1 MADEKNNLP
10 DSNSE
15 ENKNTGKKKPDK
27 KLIIGI
33 AAAVAVVAIVVG
45 IIVGVSSG
53 GKEKY
58 TEKPVSTTAGD
69 SQGDSAKPGIVNGE
83 IIAPTKENGNS
94 SSGGGSSNSSD
105 SNSGGNSGNGSD
117 SNSGGGNGGG
127 NGSENSGGNNS
138 NNNEI
143 VPVDRKLH
151 IEITLP
157 NDGSIEDVL
166 YVYVNGEQL
175 DLSGGTRDDYGYV
188 VKTDGS
194 VFAFDTE
201 KEYKGSVTVEAS
213 LKKYGKP
220 AKHTSGINDSSIKI
234 ALPLARSEE
243 GMVEF

>member
-15 ENKNTGKKKPDK
+15 EKKNTGKKKPDK

-45 IIVGVSSG
+45 LIVGVSSG

-117 SNSGGGNGGG
+117 SNSGGGNG
-127 NGSENSGGNNS
+127 SENGGGNNS

-143 VPVDRKLH
+143 IPVDRKLH

-201 KEYKGSVTVEAS
+201 KEYKGAVNLEVS
-213 LKKYGKP
+213 LKNYSQKP
-220 AKHTSGINDSSIKI
+220 TTHTTGINDTIVKI
-234 ALPLARSEE
+234 SLPLNRSEE
-243 GMVEF
+243 GYIEF

>member
-15 ENKNTGKKKPDK
+15 EKKNTGKKKPDK

-117 SNSGGGNGGG
+117 SNSGGGNG
-127 NGSENSGGNNS
+127 SENGGGNNS

-143 VPVDRKLH
+143 IPVNRKLH
-151 IEITLP
+151 IEITMP
-157 NDGSIEDVL
+157 NDGAQEDVL
-166 YVYVNGEQL
+166 FVYVNGEKL

-201 KEYKGSVTVEAS
+201 KEYKGAVTVEAT
-213 LKKYGKP
+213 LEKYHRTETKE
-220 AKHTSGINDSSIKI
+220 SGINDTNIEVKFG
-234 ALPLARSEE
+234 LNRSEE
-243 GMVEF
+243 GYIEF

>member
-15 ENKNTGKKKPDK
+15 EKKNTGKKKPDK

-94 SSGGGSSNSSD
+94 SSGGGSSNSLD

-117 SNSGGGNGGG
+117 SNSDGGNGNE
-127 NGSENSGGNNS
+127 NGGGNNS

-143 VPVDRKLH
+143 VPVNRKLH
-151 IEITLP
+151 IEITMP
-157 NDGSIEDVL
+157 NDGAQEDVL
-166 YVYVNGEQL
+166 FVYVNGEQL

-201 KEYKGSVTVEAS
+201 KEYKGAVTVEAT
-213 LKKYGKP
+213 LEKYHRTEMKE
-220 AKHTSGINDSSIKI
+220 SGINDTNIEVKFG
-234 ALPLARSEE
+234 LNRSEE
-243 GMVEF
+243 GYIEF

>member
-105 SNSGGNSGNGSD
+105 SNSGGNSGSGSD
-117 SNSGGGNGGG
+117 SNSGGGNG
-127 NGSENSGGNNS
+127 SENGGGNNS

-143 VPVDRKLH
+143 IPVNRKLH
-151 IEITLP
+151 IEITMP
-157 NDGSIEDVL
+157 NDGAQEDVL
-166 YVYVNGEQL
+166 YVYVNGEKL

-201 KEYKGSVTVEAS
+201 KEYKGAVTVEAT
-213 LKKYGKP
+213 LEKYHRTETKE
-220 AKHTSGINDSSIKI
+220 SGINDTNIEVKFG
-234 ALPLARSEE
+234 LNRSEE
-243 GMVEF
+243 GYIEF

>member
-15 ENKNTGKKKPDK
+15 EKKNTGKKKPDK

-69 SQGDSAKPGIVNGE
+69 SAKPGIVNGE
-83 IIAPTKENGNS
+83 IIAPTKENGDS

-105 SNSGGNSGNGSD
+105 SNLGGNSGNGSD
-117 SNSGGGNGGG
+117 SNSGGGNGNE
-127 NGSENSGGNNS
+127 NGGGNNS

-143 VPVDRKLH
+143 VPVNRKLH
-151 IEITLP
+151 IEITMP
-157 NDGSIEDVL
+157 NDGAQEDVL
-166 YVYVNGEQL
+166 FVYVNGEQL

-201 KEYKGSVTVEAS
+201 KEYKGAVNLEVS
-213 LKKYGKP
+213 LKNYSQKP
-220 AKHTSGINDSSIKI
+220 TTHTTGINDTIVKI
-234 ALPLARSEE
+234 SLPLNRSEE
-243 GMVEF
+243 GYIEF

>member
-10 DSNSE
+10 DINSE
-15 ENKNTGKKKPDK
+15 EYKNTGKKKPDK

-33 AAAVAVVAIVVG
+33 VAAVAVVAIVVG
-45 IIVGVSSG
+45 IIVSVSSG

-117 SNSGGGNGGG
+117 SNSGGGNG
-127 NGSENSGGNNS
+127 SENGGGNNS

-143 VPVDRKLH
+143 IPVNRKLH
-151 IEITLP
+151 IEITMP
-157 NDGSIEDVL
+157 NDGAQDDVL
-166 YVYVNGEQL
+166 FVYVNGEQL

-201 KEYKGSVTVEAS
+201 KEYKGAVTVDATLE
-213 LKKYGKP
+213 KYHRTETKE
-220 AKHTSGINDSSIKI
+220 SGINDTNIEVKFG
-234 ALPLARSEE
+234 LNRSEE
-243 GMVEF
+243 GYIEF

>member
-15 ENKNTGKKKPDK
+15 EKKNTGKKKPDK

-69 SQGDSAKPGIVNGE
+69 SQGDSAKPGIINGE

-94 SSGGGSSNSSD
+94 SSGGGSSNSPD

-117 SNSGGGNGGG
+117 SNSGGGNGNE
-127 NGSENSGGNNS
+127 NGGGNNS

-157 NDGSIEDVL
+157 NDGSNEDVL
-166 YVYVNGEQL
+166 YVYVNGERL

>member
-33 AAAVAVVAIVVG
+33 VAAVAVVAIVVG

-69 SQGDSAKPGIVNGE
+69 SQDDSAKPGIVNGE
-83 IIAPTKENGNS
+83 IIAHTKENGNS

-117 SNSGGGNGGG
+117 SNSGGGNG
-127 NGSENSGGNNS
+127 SENSGGNNS

-143 VPVDRKLH
+143 IPVNRKLH

-166 YVYVNGEQL
+166 YVYINGEQL

-194 VFAFDTE
+194 VFAFDTD

-220 AKHTSGINDSSIKI
+220 AKHTSGINDSNIRV

-243 GMVEF
+243 GVVEF

>member
-15 ENKNTGKKKPDK
+15 EYKNTGKKKPDK

-105 SNSGGNSGNGSD
+105 SNSGGNSGGGNGSD
-117 SNSGGGNGGG
+117 SNSGGGNGNE
-127 NGSENSGGNNS
+127 NGGGNNS

-143 VPVDRKLH
+143 VPVNRKLH

-166 YVYVNGEQL
+166 FVYVNGEQL

-194 VFAFDTE
+194 VFAFDTD

-220 AKHTSGINDSSIKI
+220 AKHTSGINDSNIRV

-243 GMVEF
+243 GVVEF

>member
-10 DSNSE
+10 DINSE

-33 AAAVAVVAIVVG
+33 VAAVAVVAIVVG

-117 SNSGGGNGGG
+117 SNSGGGNG
-127 NGSENSGGNNS
+127 SENGGGNNS

-143 VPVDRKLH
+143 IPVNRKLH
-151 IEITLP
+151 IEITMP
-157 NDGSIEDVL
+157 NDGAQDDVL
-166 YVYVNGEQL
+166 FVYVNGEQL

-201 KEYKGSVTVEAS
+201 KEYKGAVTVEAT
-213 LKKYGKP
+213 LEKYHRTETKE
-220 AKHTSGINDSSIKI
+220 SGINDTNIEVKFG
-234 ALPLARSEE
+234 LNRSEE
-243 GMVEF
+243 GYIEF

>member
-33 AAAVAVVAIVVG
+33 VAAVAVVAIVVG

-69 SQGDSAKPGIVNGE
+69 SQGDSAKPGIINGE

-94 SSGGGSSNSSD
+94 SSGGGSSNSPD

-117 SNSGGGNGGG
+117 SNSGGGNGNE
-127 NGSENSGGNNS
+127 NGGGNNS

-157 NDGSIEDVL
+157 NDGSNEDVL
-166 YVYVNGEQL
+166 YVYVNGERL

>member
-15 ENKNTGKKKPDK
+15 EKKNTGKKKPDK

-117 SNSGGGNGGG
+117 SNSGGGNG
-127 NGSENSGGNNS
+127 SENSGGNNS

-143 VPVDRKLH
+143 VPVNRKLH

-157 NDGSIEDVL
+157 NDGSNEDVL
-166 YVYVNGEQL
+166 YVYINGEQI

>member
-33 AAAVAVVAIVVG
+33 VAAVAVVAIVVG

-69 SQGDSAKPGIVNGE
+69 SQGDSAKPGIVNSE

-117 SNSGGGNGGG
+117 SNSGGGNG
-127 NGSENSGGNNS
+127 SENGGGNNS

-143 VPVDRKLH
+143 IPVNRKLH
-151 IEITLP
+151 IEITMP
-157 NDGSIEDVL
+157 NDGAQEDVL
-166 YVYVNGEQL
+166 FVYVNGEQL
-175 DLSGGTRDDYGYV
+175 DLSGGTREDYGYV

-194 VFAFDTE
+194 VFAFDTD

-220 AKHTSGINDSSIKI
+220 AKHTSGINDSNIRV

-243 GMVEF
+243 GVVEF

>member
-117 SNSGGGNGGG
+117 SNSGGGNG
-127 NGSENSGGNNS
+127 SENSGGNNS

-143 VPVDRKLH
+143 VPVNRKLH

>member
-15 ENKNTGKKKPDK
+15 EKKNTGKKKPDK

-45 IIVGVSSG
+45 IIVGISSG

-94 SSGGGSSNSSD
+94 SSGGGSSNSLD

-117 SNSGGGNGGG
+117 SNSDGG

>member
-15 ENKNTGKKKPDK
+15 EKKNTGKKKPDK

-69 SQGDSAKPGIVNGE
+69 SQGDSAKPGIANGE

-117 SNSGGGNGGG
+117 SNSGGGNG
-127 NGSENSGGNNS
+127 SENGGGNNS

-143 VPVDRKLH
+143 IPVNRKLH
-151 IEITLP
+151 IEITMP
-157 NDGSIEDVL
+157 NDGAQEDVL
-166 YVYVNGEQL
+166 FVYVNGEKL

-201 KEYKGSVTVEAS
+201 KEYKGAVTVEAT
-213 LKKYGKP
+213 LEKYHRTETKE
-220 AKHTSGINDSSIKI
+220 SGINDTNIEVKFG
-234 ALPLARSEE
+234 LNRSEE
-243 GMVEF
+243 GYIEF